1 MIEFKKVS
9 KNYGEKNVVDNV
21 NFTINEGEFFI
32 IVGPSGSGKTTT
44 LKMINRL
51 IEVSDGDIYFHKK
64 RLIDYD
70 LRKLRLNIGYVL
82 QQIALFPNLTVFENI
97 ELIPEMKKW
106 PKTKR
111 LEKAKDLLNQVGL
124 DPKIYLKRFPRDLS
138 GGEQQRVGILR
149 GIIANPDI
157 LLMDEPFSALDPI
170 YRNQL
175 QDIIK
180 NIHNDLK
187 MTIVFVTHDM
197 QEALKLGDR
206 ISVMKDGKIV
216 QIDTPENIKNNPKDD
231 FVKEFFKL
239 EDSQ

>member
-1 MIEFKKVS
+1 M
-9 KNYGEKNVVDNV
+9 
-21 NFTINEGEFFI
+21 
-32 IVGPSGSGKTTT
+32 
-44 LKMINRL
+44 
-51 IEVSDGDIYFHKK
+51 
-64 RLIDYD
+64 
-70 LRKLRLNIGYVL
+70 
-82 QQIALFPNLTVFENI
+82 
-97 ELIPEMKKW
+97 
-106 PKTKR
+106 
-111 LEKAKDLLNQVGL
+111 GL
-124 DPKIYLKRFPRDLS
+124 DPKIYLERFPRDLS